1 MANTEKGLF
10 VPSEDFDIRTLEYRL
25 GVLHD
30 DVKDV
35 RGSMNKLADAI
46 TKLALIEERQ
56 GNTNLLIGQVRD
68 KLENIEGRVSQLEI
82 NAPTVNRTSM
92 WVDRA
97 VLFVV
102 GAVAMMIFTNLMGVE

>member
-1 MANTEKGLF
+1 MANIEKGVF

-56 GNTNLLIGQVRD
+56 GNTNVLISQVRD
-68 KLENIEGRVSQLEI
+68 KLANIEGRVSQLEI
-82 NAPTVNRTSM
+82 NAPTMNRTSM
-92 WVDRA
+92 WVDRG
-97 VLFVV
+97 VLFAV
-102 GAVAMMIFTNLMGVE
+102 GALAMLLFKNLMGAE